1 MEPTTRQYLL
11 PGIAQHLKGLT
22 TTLEQVGE
30 PHRSAGRR
38 LADWT
43 AKNYREG
50 ELLPL
55 VVVCTGN
62 SRRSMLG
69 AMMGN
74 VSAAYYGL
82 PEVRYFSGGTA
93 PSAFNSRTITTLQAI
108 GFEVAPI
115 GEEALR
121 GEPELPNPKYRVRWG
136 TIQPGSPSLPEA
148 VEFSKVFSNY
158 PKTGCNPRKIQDLR
172 AFSDSYLVPPPIR
185 RAVLPPLWCAT
196 RRMRGAR
203 SYQARPSG
211 SRPRFPTPRRL
222 TKPLRNRNVTRPPGT
237 PSVG

>member
-148 VEFSKVFSNY
+148 VEFSKVFSAPANPQSGFAALMVCDEADAGCPFIPGAALRLSIPFPD
-158 PKTGCNPRKIQDLR
+158 PK
-172 AFSDSYLVPPPIR
+172 AFDETAQEQECYAATRDAFGRLMM
-185 RAVLPPLWCAT
+185 AVLRQVQLCLE
-196 RRMRGAR
+196 
-203 SYQARPSG
+203 SC
-211 SRPRFPTPRRL
+211 
-222 TKPLRNRNVTRPPGT
+222 
-237 PSVG
+237 

>member
-148 VEFSKVFSNY
+148 VEFSMERFRIV
-158 PKTGCNPRKIQDLR
+158 D
-172 AFSDSYLVPPPIR
+172 LVPPPIR

-211 SRPRFPTPRRL
+211 SRSRFPTPRRL

>member
-148 VEFSKVFSNY
+148 VEFSKVFECPRQSAERFCRPY
-158 PKTGCNPRKIQDLR
+158 GVRRGGCG
-172 AFSDSYLVPPPIR
+172 VP
-185 RAVLPPLWCAT
+185 VHT
-196 RRMRGAR
+196 RRGPPALD
-203 SYQARPSG
+203 PV
-211 SRPRFPTPRRL
+211 SRPQG
-222 TKPLRNRNVTRPPGT
+222 V
-237 PSVG
+237 